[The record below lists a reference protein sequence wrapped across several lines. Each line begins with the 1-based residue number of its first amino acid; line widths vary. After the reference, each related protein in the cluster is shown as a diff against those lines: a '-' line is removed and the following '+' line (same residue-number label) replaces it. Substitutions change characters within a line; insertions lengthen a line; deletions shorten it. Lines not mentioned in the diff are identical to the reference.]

1 MLLPATSRSFLVAD
15 FFGCC
20 SRAWRCSWR
29 SSCRKVGTG
38 STDCS
43 LAVFS
48 ITKVRLI
55 AKNCKGTVRLKVVV
69 WSPLSLH
76 FASCCCAVA
85 SAKNVCLVPVDVA
98 GQQGTFS
105 FAGAVANLR
114 QDLQKCSLLGSLL
127 CVWCGVTQNN
137 TGTPTHVSPH
147 RHTQTQTTLN
157 PRSF

>member
-1 MLLPATSRSFLVAD
+1 MEQSVLLLPATSRSFLVAD

-43 LAVFS
+43 LADFS

-55 AKNCKGTVRLKVVV
+55 AKVRKGTIRLKVVV

-76 FASCCCAVA
+76 FASCCAMLKLLLVLGCCQLLPAGVRPYG
-85 SAKNVCLVPVDVA
+85 SA
-98 GQQGTFS
+98 
-105 FAGAVANLR
+105 
-114 QDLQKCSLLGSLL
+114 
-127 CVWCGVTQNN
+127 
-137 TGTPTHVSPH
+137 
-147 RHTQTQTTLN
+147 
-157 PRSF
+157 